1 MDVIIDVLFW
11 ICKILTFY
19 TAALSVF
26 FLLPRRKC
34 PNAAPKTRFAVLIP
48 ARNEEGVIGNIV
60 KSLQKQDYPGD
71 LYDIFVIPNNCTD
84 DTEGAAL
91 HAGAKVLNCR
101 CAVSS
106 KGEVL
111 HDILDQLQ
119 GQYDAYCVFDADNI
133 VDPAFLSRMNDRVC
147 AGAHA
152 AKSRQIALNPYD
164 SWVSGCYDLYFA
176 NCNLL
181 YSQSRDRLGLN
192 AKLVGTGFMITN
204 DLLTRMGGW
213 NTATLTEDT
222 EFAAQCAILG
232 ERVHYVPE
240 ALTYDEE
247 PLTFSLSL
255 RQRRRWSAGVLSTA
269 GRYIPRLLAKPT
281 LKRLDYAIFL
291 CMIPVQLLAVVPV
304 LYSLIGMEPV
314 NILTTLAASLASF
327 AGGAILT
334 CLLLALFNRRSIRK
348 MWKSILMYPV
358 FLASWY
364 VLHFTCLFVKP
375 KVWHPIPHG
384 THRGD
389 KLPTG

>member
-91 HAGAKVLNCR
+91 RAGAKVLNCR

-106 KGEVL
+106 KGGVL

-181 YSQSRDRLGLN
+181 YSQSRDRLGLDR
-192 AKLVGTGFMITN
+192 K
-204 DLLTRMGGW
+204 
-213 NTATLTEDT
+213 
-222 EFAAQCAILG
+222 
-232 ERVHYVPE
+232 
-240 ALTYDEE
+240 
-247 PLTFSLSL
+247 S
-255 RQRRRWSAGVLSTA
+255 
-269 GRYIPRLLAKPT
+269 
-281 LKRLDYAIFL
+281 
-291 CMIPVQLLAVVPV
+291 VV
-304 LYSLIGMEPV
+304 
-314 NILTTLAASLASF
+314 
-327 AGGAILT
+327 
-334 CLLLALFNRRSIRK
+334 
-348 MWKSILMYPV
+348 
-358 FLASWY
+358 
-364 VLHFTCLFVKP
+364 
-375 KVWHPIPHG
+375 
-384 THRGD
+384 
-389 KLPTG
+389 